1 MTVQTENFA
10 PQVQQGMDKMIRL
23 GWFRDVNALLE
34 EAARRYLESHS
45 DELMERFAEDDI
57 QWGLRGRE

>member
-10 PQVQQGMDKMIRL
+10 PQIQQGIDLMVRR
-23 GWFRDVNALLE
+23 GWFRDANALLE
-34 EAARRYLESHS
+34 EAARRYLESPP
-45 DELMERFAEDDI
+45 DALMDRFVEEDI

>member
-1 MTVQTENFA
+1 MTVHTENFA

-45 DELMERFAEDDI
+45 DELMERFAEEDI